1 MSAQLGL
8 VMVLVPDTSRAKE
21 FYTELLGYK
30 FIEGLSSP
38 DGDFLFLHSETGGP
52 NLALQD
58 ANKQNY
64 GVPAEHGGIILG
76 YMVEDADAV
85 YRDWQSK
92 SVEILGE
99 VFDMGAGRMF
109 TAKDPAGNYIQVY
122 HLYPQ
127 VLEMQKQ
134 MGLL

>member
-1 MSAQLGL
+1 MSTQLGL
-8 VMVLVPDTSRAKE
+8 VMVLVPDMSRAKA
-21 FYTELLGYK
+21 FYTELLGY
-30 FIEGLSSP
+30 EVVQGLSSP
-38 DGDFLFLHSETGGP
+38 DGDFLFLHAKTGGP
-52 NLALQD
+52 NVALQD

-76 YMVEDADAV
+76 YAVEDADAV
-85 YRDWQSK
+85 YQDWKSK

-99 VFDMGAGRMF
+99 VFDMGAGRIF

-134 MGLL
+134 MGLV

>member
-8 VMVLVPDTSRAKE
+8 VMVLVPDMASAKA
-21 FYTELLGYK
+21 FYTELLGY
-30 FIEGLSSP
+30 EVVQGLSSP
-38 DGDFLFLHSETGGP
+38 DGDFLFLHAKTGAP

-58 ANKQNY
+58 ANKQSY
-64 GVPAEHGGIILG
+64 GVPMEHGGIILG
-76 YMVEDADAV
+76 YAVEDADAV
-85 YRDWQSK
+85 YQDWQSK
-92 SVEILGE
+92 SVETLGG

-122 HLYPQ
+122 NLYPQ

-134 MGLL
+134 MGLV

>member
-8 VMVLVPDTSRAKE
+8 VMVLVPDVPRAKE
-21 FYTELLGYK
+21 FYTELLGYE
-30 FIEGLSSP
+30 FVQALSSP
-38 DGDFLFLHSETGGP
+38 DGDFLFLHSKAGGP

-64 GVPAEHGGIILG
+64 GVPAEHGGVILG
-76 YMVEDADAV
+76 YAVEDADAV
-85 YRDWQSK
+85 YQDWQSK
-92 SVEILGE
+92 SVEILGG

-122 HLYPQ
+122 NLYPQ

-134 MGLL
+134 MGLV

>member
-8 VMVLVPDTSRAKE
+8 VMVLVPDMPRAKA
-21 FYTELLGYK
+21 FYTELLGY
-30 FIEGLSSP
+30 EVVQALSSP
-38 DGDFLFLHSETGGP
+38 AEDFLFLHSKTGGP

-58 ANKQNY
+58 ANKETY
-64 GVPAEHGGIILG
+64 GVPVERGGVILG
-76 YMVEDADAV
+76 FAVEDADAV
-85 YRDWQSK
+85 YREWQSK
-92 SVEILGE
+92 SVEIQGD
-99 VFDMGAGRMF
+99 VFDMGAGRVF

-127 VLEMQKQ
+127 VQDMQKQ

>member
-1 MSAQLGL
+1 MSTQLGL
-8 VMVLVPDTSRAKE
+8 VMVLVPDMSRAKE
-21 FYTELLGYK
+21 FYTELLGY
-30 FIEGLSSP
+30 EVVQALSSP
-38 DGDFLFLHSETGGP
+38 DGDFLFLHAKTGGP
-52 NLALQD
+52 NVALQD

-76 YMVEDADAV
+76 YAVEDADAV
-85 YRDWQSK
+85 YQDWKSK

-99 VFDMGAGRMF
+99 VFDMGAGRIF

-134 MGLL
+134 MGLV

>member
-8 VMVLVPDTSRAKE
+8 VMVLVPDMPRAKA
-21 FYTELLGYK
+21 FYTELLGY
-30 FIEGLSSP
+30 EVVQALSSP
-38 DGDFLFLHSETGGP
+38 AEDFLFLHSKTGSP
-52 NLALQD
+52 NIALQD
-58 ANKQNY
+58 ANKETY
-64 GVPAEHGGIILG
+64 GVPVERGGIILG
-76 YMVEDADAV
+76 FAVEDADAV

-99 VFDMGAGRMF
+99 VGDMGAGRMF

-127 VLEMQKQ
+127 VQEMQKQ
-134 MGLL
+134 MGLV